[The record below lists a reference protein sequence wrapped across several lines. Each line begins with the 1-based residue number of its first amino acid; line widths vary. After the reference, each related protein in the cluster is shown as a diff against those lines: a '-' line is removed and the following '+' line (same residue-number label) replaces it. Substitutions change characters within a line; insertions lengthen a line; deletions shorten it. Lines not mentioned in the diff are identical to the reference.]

1 MSEDIGE
8 VLKIMAAKRVIKQ
21 RPFSAELNLGDIID
35 KIWEIQGACED
46 VRWADDQ
53 LEDILGEEL
62 ATNFRMQYGDLAG
75 SCDEFVEELQEYR
88 DTWTLEGEE
97 RGDSY
102 FDALVASGGGAD
114 DLAVY
119 GSEICEGDYTPLW
132 GWTEEYHRKTAE
144 ARVKALTKDKIIELT
159 GDVLW
164 LLRNYWDIT
173 HRYYLLAGVFELV
186 QYEACHELDTVK
198 EIEKAWIAWNEQRSA
213 GAEADLNRQTAQL
226 PDNVWLY

>member
-1 MSEDIGE
+1 MRDDIGE
-8 VLKIMAAKRVIKQ
+8 VLKIMATKRVIKQ
-21 RPFSAELNLGDIID
+21 RPFSAELNLGDIIS
-35 KIWEIQGACED
+35 KIWEIQGQCED

-62 ATNFRMQYGDLAG
+62 AANFRMQYGDLAG
-75 SCDEFVEELQEYR
+75 ACDEFVEELQEYR
-88 DTWTLEGEE
+88 DTWTLEGED

-102 FDALVASGGGAD
+102 FDAMVASGGGVD

-119 GSEICEGDYTPLW
+119 GSEIGEGDYTPLW

-144 ARVKALTKDKIIELT
+144 ARIKALTKDKIIELT

-173 HRYYLLAGVFELV
+173 HRYYLLAGIFELV
-186 QYEACHELDTVK
+186 RDEACHELDTVK
-198 EIEKAWIAWNEQRSA
+198 EIEKAWTAWNEQRSA
-213 GAEADLNRQTAQL
+213 GAEADLDRQTAQL
-226 PDNVWLY
+226 PEIVWLY